1 MLPASVPP
9 ESLHPSLWRGGQ
21 LARGASRVVDTGHAA
36 LSAELPG
43 GGWPLGALTDLLL
56 QQPGI
61 GELRLLQPVFKAA
74 GKRPVALVQPT
85 HTPNTQA
92 LAYWGIPVSSFMVV
106 RPKSTAD
113 ALWAVEQILRAGTCS
128 AVVFWQQTVRPEAL
142 RRLHVV
148 AQSADSLLFVVR
160 PEYAVRDSSPAPLR
174 LGLKPSP
181 EGLLIDFIKR
191 RGPQRAEPLVLPL
204 SPSPVLLAR
213 RPTAVI
219 TRLGRPSRAVPAQE
233 PAKVFVLH
241 E

>member
-1 MLPASVPP
+1 
-9 ESLHPSLWRGGQ
+9 
-21 LARGASRVVDTGHAA
+21 
-36 LSAELPG
+36 
-43 GGWPLGALTDLLL
+43 
-56 QQPGI
+56 
-61 GELRLLQPVFKAA
+61 VFKAA

-106 RPKSTAD
+106 RPKNTAD

-148 AQSADSLLFVVR
+148 AQSSDSLLFVLR

-181 EGLLIDFIKR
+181 DGLIIDFIKR

-213 RPTAVI
+213 RPTAVVR
-219 TRLGRPSRAVPAQE
+219 RLGRPSRTVPAQE